1 MSWKDKCAAALG
13 EMRLYENS
21 GHKTRF
27 MELMECYSGY
37 PFFTKGLCKC
47 MYLSA
52 WDEEH
57 FAVMLEMLTSM
68 ALGEEHDTEDMKFQG
83 DVIADEKIDEHAYGE
98 AYVFKLSGM
107 FLEGDPGVP
116 EGREKLSAEYEYIVS
131 RALEAS
137 WVIDH
142 LTDR

>member
-98 AYVFKLSGM
+98 AYVFN
-107 FLEGDPGVP
+107 F
-116 EGREKLSAEYEYIVS
+116 RECFWREIREYRRAERSCLRNMNISSAE
-131 RALEAS
+131 RWRPAG
-137 WVIDH
+137 
-142 LTDR
+142 

>member
-1 MSWKDKCAAALG
+1 
-13 EMRLYENS
+13 
-21 GHKTRF
+21 
-27 MELMECYSGY
+27 
-37 PFFTKGLCKC
+37 
-47 MYLSA
+47 
-52 WDEEH
+52 
-57 FAVMLEMLTSM
+57 MLEMLTSM

-107 FLEGDPGVP
+107 FLEGEQGVP

-137 WVIDH
+137 RVIDH

>member
-1 MSWKDKCAAALG
+1 
-13 EMRLYENS
+13 
-21 GHKTRF
+21 
-27 MELMECYSGY
+27 
-37 PFFTKGLCKC
+37 
-47 MYLSA
+47 MYVSVSL
-52 WDEEH
+52 DEEH

-68 ALGEEHDTEDMKFQG
+68 ALGGRACIRRTMKFQG

-137 WVIDH
+137 RVIDH